1 MVIFSFFDEIVE
13 RLAKLKKR
21 DFFSIFDQRMDLMP
35 SQVKTTDTFACLT
48 SLRPSF
54 VHQLSK
60 KPISLGKNSWKN
72 NEK

>member
-1 MVIFSFFDEIVE
+1 M
-13 RLAKLKKR
+13 
-21 DFFSIFDQRMDLMP
+21 FDQRMGLMP
-35 SQVKTTDTFACLT
+35 SQQKNTITFACLT

-60 KPISLGKNSWKN
+60 KPVSLGKNSWKN